1 MIRQNSFEGKPAWL
15 PTFKSFL
22 SECAFL
28 SFSSGNSTIWSDG
41 KMVFNDPSAT
51 PDPEHFREIRRI
63 YGTAA
68 LPTWAEEIIATVD
81 AALPSSSIMLDA
93 LDECSLVI
101 SSSPAPFRI
110 PQTPSPDELAKCLF
124 AARALSAVRS
134 ELVYPLGME
143 EEEVVE
149 ELHQAAHLCAM
160 IGGDRAVVTAMV
172 WADDE
177 RNY

>member
-1 MIRQNSFEGKPAWL
+1 
-15 PTFKSFL
+15 
-22 SECAFL
+22 
-28 SFSSGNSTIWSDG
+28 
-41 KMVFNDPSAT
+41 MVFNDPSAA

-63 YGTAA
+63 YGNSA
-68 LPTWAEEIIATVD
+68 LPEWAEEIIAAVD
-81 AALPSSSIMLDA
+81 SALPPPEVILAA

-124 AARALSAVRS
+124 AARALSSVCG
-134 ELVYPLGME
+134 ELIYPLGAE
-143 EEEVVE
+143 EAEVVD

-160 IGGDRAVVTAMV
+160 IGGDRTVVTAMV

-177 RNY
+177 RNYRA